1 MKTTVIRR
9 PGNGPGF
16 ILIVVLVLMAAS
28 VFIMAGAMRWTSG
41 SANIT
46 ERNIYYQ
53 RTVAAAEAATE
64 GVIARMVRDF
74 ENNAVNASLTPYR
87 ALTPSTYSAE
97 SWINDFTFSDGQ
109 GNANSTYVT
118 KIGATAYDKIN
129 TSEYRGLYGIVSN
142 YRVVSNARTAA
153 ARHDVTA
160 GIKQDFQLATIP
172 IFQFAIFYTLD
183 LEINPSPAMTVSG
196 KVHSNQ
202 GIYAAPVTS
211 LNFKD
216 SVTAAAQITFNR
228 HTNDPQFGSAKV
240 IPQFTLKTNYQGS
253 SGVDALTLP
262 IGTNSSPASVREV
275 INVPPVGEDPNSAI
289 GKQRYY
295 NKSDLIVEV
304 TTTNVIVR
312 KGNWASFAAITT
324 NSGTGTGY
332 TFVKTNASF
341 FNGRE
346 LKNIKPVEIDVA
358 ALKTWIEGSNPAN
371 SSAVSI
377 LGHDLN
383 SIYVNDLRPA
393 GINALAVRVINGQTL
408 PNSGLT
414 VSTKYPIY
422 VKGHFNATDTSNG
435 STNTV
440 NTKPASLVGD
450 AINVLSTSWSDAG
463 TTLASHVATDTTVNA
478 AFIGGIV
485 QSYKD
490 GGNTKHYSGG
500 VENFPRFMEDWSGG
514 KTLTFNGSM
523 VVMFP
528 SQYATANWDQAV
540 SYYSPPTRK
549 WSFDLNFLDPSRLPP
564 GTPQVQKIIRGQ
576 WAVVAPNV
584 VN

>member
-1 MKTTVIRR
+1 MKTTILRR
-9 PGNGPGF
+9 SGTGHGF
-16 ILIVVLVLMAAS
+16 ILMVVLVLMTAS
-28 VFIMAGAMRWTSG
+28 VFIMASLMKWTSG
-41 SANIT
+41 STNIT

-74 ENNAVNASLTPYR
+74 ENSSINSTLTPYR
-87 ALTPSTYSAE
+87 ALTPSSYTADP
-97 SWINDFTFSDGQ
+97 WINEYTFSDGQ

-129 TSEYRGLYGIVSN
+129 STEYRGLYGIVSN
-142 YRVVSNARTAA
+142 YRVVANARTAA
-153 ARHDVTA
+153 TRHDVAA
-160 GIKQDFQLATIP
+160 GVKQDFQLATIP

-183 LEINPSPAMTVSG
+183 LEINPSPAMVVSG

-216 SVTAAAQITFNR
+216 SVTAAAQINFNR
-228 HTNDPQFGSAKV
+228 HTNDPQYGSSKV

-262 IGTNSSPASVREV
+262 IGTNSSPDSVREV
-275 INVPPVGEDPNSAI
+275 INPPPVGEDPYSAM
-289 GKQRYY
+289 GRQRYY
-295 NKSDLIVEV
+295 NKSDLIVVV
-304 TTTNVIVR
+304 TATNVIVR
-312 KGNWASFAAITT
+312 KGNWGGFAAITT

-332 TFVKTNASF
+332 TFIKTNASF
-341 FNGRE
+341 YNGRE
-346 LKNIKPVEIDVA
+346 LKTIKPVEIDVA
-358 ALKTWIEGSNPAN
+358 ALNTWISGSNPAN
-371 SSAVSI
+371 SSAVSM
-377 LGHDLN
+377 LGHNLN
-383 SIYVNDLRPA
+383 SIYVNDLRTPGA
-393 GINALAVRVINGQTL
+393 NQLAVRVINGQTL
-408 PNSGLT
+408 PPSGLT

-422 VKGHFNATDTSNG
+422 VKGHFNATDTTNG

-450 AINVLSTSWSDAG
+450 AINVLSTSWNDSNPS
-463 TTLASHVATDTTVNA
+463 LATRVATDTTVNA

-490 GGNTKHYSGG
+490 ASSIKHYSGG
-500 VENFPRFMEDWSGG
+500 VENFPRFQENWAAATM
-514 KTLTFNGSM
+514 TFNGSM

-528 SQYATANWDQAV
+528 SKYATGNWDQTT

-549 WSFDLNFLDPSRLPP
+549 WAFDLNFLDPSRLPP

>member
-1 MKTTVIRR
+1 MKTAILH
-9 PGNGPGF
+9 PPKNNPGF
-16 ILIVVLVLMAAS
+16 ILIVVLVLMTAS
-28 VFIMAGAMRWTSG
+28 VFIMASAMRWTTG
-41 SANIT
+41 STNIT

-74 ENNAVNASLTPYR
+74 ENNAVSSTLTPYR
-87 ALTPSTYSAE
+87 ALTPGSYTTE
-97 SWINDFTFSDGQ
+97 SWINDFAFSDGQ
-109 GNANSTYVT
+109 GNANSSYVT
-118 KIGATAYDKIN
+118 KIGPTAYDKIN

-142 YRVVSNARTAA
+142 YRVVSNARTVAS
-153 ARHDVTA
+153 RHDVTA
-160 GIKQDFQLATIP
+160 GVKQDFQLATIP

-211 LNFKD
+211 LLFKD
-216 SVTAAAQITFNR
+216 SVTAAAQINFNR
-228 HTNDPQFGSAKV
+228 MTNDPQYGSAKV

-262 IGTNSSPASVREV
+262 IGTNSSPTSVREV
-275 INVPPVGEDPNSAI
+275 INPPPAGEDPNSAM

-295 NKSDLIVEV
+295 NKSDLVVQV
-304 TTTNVIVR
+304 TSSNVMVM
-312 KGNWASFAAITT
+312 KGNWGGFAAITT

-332 TFVKTNASF
+332 TFIKTNSSF
-341 FNGRE
+341 YNGRE
-346 LKNIKPVEIDVA
+346 LKTIKPVEIDVA
-358 ALKTWIEGSNPAN
+358 ALNTWIAGSNPDN
-371 SSAVSI
+371 STAVSI

-383 SIYVNDLRPA
+383 SIYVNDLRDP
-393 GINALAVRVINGQTL
+393 GTNRLAVRVINGQTL

-422 VKGHFNATDTSNG
+422 VKGHFNAADVTNG

-450 AINVLSTSWSDAG
+450 AINVLSTTWSDVG
-463 TTLASHVATDTTVNA
+463 TTLASHIATDTTVNA
-478 AFIGGIV
+478 AFIGGIA
-485 QSYKD
+485 QTYKD
-490 GGNTKHYSGG
+490 GGNVKHYSGG
-500 VENFPRFMEDWSGG
+500 VENFPRFLEDWSGG

-528 SQYATANWDQAV
+528 SKYATNNWDQATA
-540 SYYSPPTRK
+540 YYSPPTRK
-549 WSFDLNFLDPSRLPP
+549 WAFDLNFLDPSRLPP

-576 WAVVAPNV
+576 WAVVAPNN